1 MPVAARVLLLLLA
14 ASLASGAAGAAGA
27 ASATTS
33 GSFGRVDFANSGAAP
48 AQAHFAAGLALLHD
62 FEYAAAAEAFVRAQA
77 ADPGFAMA
85 YWGEAMTYNHPI
97 WMRQDAAAARG
108 ALARLAPT
116 AAERRAKAPTERE
129 KAWLDAVEILY
140 AEDAP
145 GAEGGEPGKR
155 ARDFRYEEAM
165 AKLAA
170 TYPGDVD
177 AVAFHGL
184 AILGTAHSGRD
195 VAAYMRAA
203 GLLEKA
209 WMQHREHPGLLHY
222 LIHCYD
228 DPTHAPLGR
237 RAAELYA
244 QVAPDAGHAIHMTS
258 HIFLALGLWQET
270 VDTNIAALAAVNRMR
285 AAKGKDPARC
295 GHYPNWLGYAYR
307 QLGQMEEARAT
318 LAGCRERAETEQA
331 SQEPGHSMDPDD
343 TLGGSFASMRLGYLI
358 ESGDWQGEVAS
369 WPLPPVAGPGA
380 RLDFAF
386 ARALAAISGGEP
398 GETRLAMAD
407 LETVGR
413 EVVAI
418 EVAKNDPD
426 PTYRVRPEIFRLEA
440 EGLLAERRSD
450 FTGAEKLL
458 RQAVALEDSLPVA
471 FGPPTIDLPSRELLA
486 AFLLRRGR
494 QTEARAEFERALALA
509 PGRRPALQGL
519 AAATAATAITSAAA
533 ATANVERASA
543 AIPASRR

>member
-1 MPVAARVLLLLLA
+1 MPVAARALLLLLVA
-14 ASLASGAAGAAGA
+14 AAGTGTAAA
-27 ASATTS
+27 ASATSAITAVS
-33 GSFGRVDFANSGAAP
+33 AGSFGRVDFANSGAAA
-48 AQAHFAAGLALLHD
+48 AQADFASGLALLHD
-62 FEYAAAAEAFVRAQA
+62 FEYAAAAEAFVRAQT

-97 WMRQDAAAARG
+97 WMQQDAAAARA

-129 KAWLDAVEILY
+129 KAWLDAVEVLY

-145 GAEGGEPGKR
+145 GAPAPGDGEAGKR
-155 ARDFRYEEAM
+155 ARDFLYAAAM

-170 TYPGDVD
+170 SYPDDVD
-177 AVAFHGL
+177 AVAFHAL

-195 VAAYMRAA
+195 VASYMRAA
-203 GLLEKA
+203 GLLEEA
-209 WMQHREHPGLLHY
+209 WMKHRGHPGLLHY
-222 LIHCYD
+222 LIHSYD

-244 QVAPDAGHAIHMTS
+244 RVAPDAGHAIHMTS

-307 QLGQMEEARAT
+307 QLGQMEQAKAT
-318 LAGCRERAETEQA
+318 LAACRERAETEKP
-331 SQEPGHSMDPDD
+331 SLEPGHSMDPDS

-358 ESGDWQGEVAS
+358 ESGDWQGEAAS
-369 WPLPPVAGPGA
+369 WPLPPVAGPGV

-386 ARALAAISGGEP
+386 ARALAAIAQGKP
-398 GETRLAMAD
+398 DETRLAMAD

-418 EVAKNDPD
+418 EVAKNEPD

-440 EGLLAERRSD
+440 EGLLAEKRGD
-450 FTGAEKLL
+450 LAAAEKHL
-458 RQAVALEDSLPVA
+458 RQAVELEDGLPVA
-471 FGPPTIDLPSRELLA
+471 FGPPTIDLPTHELLGE
-486 AFLLRRGR
+486 FLLRRGR
-494 QTEARAEFERALALA
+494 KDDARAEFERALALA
-509 PGRRPALQGL
+509 PGRRAAQRGL
-519 AAATAATAITSAAA
+519 AAATAAAVAA
-533 ATANVERASA
+533 NGR
-543 AIPASRR
+543 